1 MKGLGLFFVAASILM
16 AVSCSREETT
26 DENALTRS
34 ASVNDSTEN
43 EGGLNINIDTT
54 WVELLDT
61 MRF

>member
-1 MKGLGLFFVAASILM
+1 MKGFGLFFVAAYVLM

-43 EGGLNINIDTT
+43 KGGIQVDTVWEDPVT
-54 WVELLDT
+54 IG
-61 MRF
+61 F